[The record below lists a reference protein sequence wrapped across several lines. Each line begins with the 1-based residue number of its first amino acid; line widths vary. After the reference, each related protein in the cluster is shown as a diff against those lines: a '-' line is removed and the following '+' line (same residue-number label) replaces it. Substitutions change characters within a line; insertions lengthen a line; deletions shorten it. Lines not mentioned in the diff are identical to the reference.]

1 VLPMGEPTTAAPPL
15 PLEFPCV
22 STSSIRNERGFSV
35 GLALGGGFARGIAH
49 IGVLKVLEKEK
60 IPVGLVAGT
69 SVGALIGAIFCS
81 GMPASQME
89 AIAVNSD
96 FGDFAKWTIT
106 RHGLSANERM
116 GIFLNNLIEVG
127 AFEELRIPLAVM
139 TTDLSTGEPVI
150 FRSGPLAEAVGASC
164 AYPGMFLPVEING
177 RLLVDGVFADP
188 VPARSLR
195 DAGCDPVLA
204 VHLKT
209 RWDAEDGARHVVEV
223 VRRLFPTFRKRVPR
237 YWRSCSD
244 VIVEPD
250 VRGFRYD
257 EFHHASDLIK
267 AGENAMWAALPEFRS
282 CLGAS
287 QRIFL
292 NETGSHSRV
301 ITLPNEAPPA
311 N

>member
-1 VLPMGEPTTAAPPL
+1 VLPMGEPTTAAAPI

-22 STSSIRNERGFSV
+22 STSSVRNERKFSV

-60 IPVGLVAGT
+60 IPVGFVAGT
-69 SVGALIGAIFCS
+69 SVGALIGALYCS
-81 GMPASQME
+81 GMSVCQME
-89 AIAVNSD
+89 AIAANSG
-96 FGDFAKWTIT
+96 FGDLAKWTIT

-116 GIFLNNLIEVG
+116 GTFLNNLIEVG
-127 AFEELRIPLAVM
+127 TFEELRIPLAVM
-139 TTDLSTGEPVI
+139 TTDFSTGEPVI

-164 AYPGMFLPVEING
+164 AYPGMFLPVKING

-209 RWDAEDGARHVVEV
+209 RWGAEDGPRHVVEV
-223 VRRLFPTFRKRVPR
+223 VRRLFPTFRKRLPR

-250 VRGFRYD
+250 VSGFRYD
-257 EFHHASDLIK
+257 EFRQASGLIK
-267 AGENAMWAALPEFRS
+267 AGEDAMWTALTQFRS
-282 CLGAS
+282 CLGAGR
-287 QRIFL
+287 QIFL
-292 NETGSHSRV
+292 KQSGSHSSV
-301 ITLPNEAPPA
+301 ITLQNQAPPA